1 LEAVLVIKP
10 VAVAAKL
17 PQPCATSQ
25 HLFHVLA
32 LLGFPCLRPH
42 REQPVGLQRAI
53 RRVRPSAALADK
65 PFSPG
70 GADWMLRGSL
80 WNLRN
85 LAGLPVRVEL
95 AHLTGELL
103 ALLIVAH
110 PAFEVAGV

>member
-1 LEAVLVIKP
+1 
-10 VAVAAKL
+10 
-17 PQPCATSQ
+17 
-25 HLFHVLA
+25 
-32 LLGFPCLRPH
+32 
-42 REQPVGLQRAI
+42 
-53 RRVRPSAALADK
+53 
-65 PFSPG
+65 
-70 GADWMLRGSL
+70 MLRGSL